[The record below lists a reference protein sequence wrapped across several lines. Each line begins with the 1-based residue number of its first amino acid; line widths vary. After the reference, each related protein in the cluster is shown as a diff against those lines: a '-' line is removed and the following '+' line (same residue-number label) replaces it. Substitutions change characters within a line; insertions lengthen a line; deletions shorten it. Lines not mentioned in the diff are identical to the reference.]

1 MQINANKVKEV
12 LSKHV
17 LTDGIDPIFDE
28 EQSEG
33 SWFVDKRNG
42 RKYLD
47 LFSFFASSPV
57 GFNHSR
63 IRGSAEKLGKIAKHK
78 PTNSDIYTDTYAE
91 FVQTFSE
98 IGIPEELPYAFFIE
112 GGTLGV
118 ENALKAAFDWK
129 VRKNLSKGKA
139 ELGSKIIHFRN
150 AFHGRSG
157 YTLSLTNTEE
167 QKIKYFPKFDWPRI
181 DSPAVRFPLEENLDS
196 LIEEEKKSVDQIKK
210 AISDYPDDIAA
221 IIIESIQSEGGD
233 NHFRGEFLAELRTIA
248 DESELMLIF
257 DEVQTGVGLTGKFWA
272 YEHLGVKPDM
282 IAFGKKMQVCGFLS
296 STRIDDI
303 EENVFKSSGR
313 LNSTF
318 GGNLV
323 DMARTTIYL
332 EIIRDEGL
340 LEKAEVTGKHLLY
353 RIEALQDEFSGFV
366 SNARGRGL
374 LCAFDLPT
382 SDDRNQLIE
391 KIMDNGALIL
401 GCGEKSIR
409 FRPSLNISTDNIDR
423 GIEIIEQSIKSH
435 IS

>member
-17 LTDGIDPIFDE
+17 LTDGFDPIFDE

-382 SDDRNQLIE
+382 SDDRNKLIE

>member
-17 LTDGIDPIFDE
+17 LADGFDPIFDE

-63 IRGSAEKLGKIAKHK
+63 IRASAEKLGKIAKHK

-91 FVQTFSE
+91 FVQTFGE
-98 IGIPEELPYAFFIE
+98 IGIPKELPHAFFIE
-112 GGTLGV
+112 GGALGV

-181 DSPAVRFPLEENLDS
+181 DSPAIRFPLEENLDS

-272 YEHLGVKPDM
+272 YEHFGVKPDM
-282 IAFGKKMQVCGFLS
+282 ISFGKKMQVCGFLS
-296 STRIDDI
+296 STRIDEI
-303 EENVFKSSGR
+303 EENVLKSSGR
-313 LNSTF
+313 INSTF

-382 SDDRNQLIE
+382 SDDRNKLIE

>member
-1 MQINANKVKEV
+1 MLINANRVKEV
-12 LSKHV
+12 LSKHI
-17 LTDGIDPIFDE
+17 LTDGFDPIFDE

-33 SWFVDKRNG
+33 SWFIDKRNG

-57 GFNHSR
+57 GFNHSK
-63 IRGSAEKLGKIAKHK
+63 IRESTNKLGKIAKHK

-91 FVQTFSE
+91 FVQTFDE
-98 IGIPEELPYAFFIE
+98 IGKPKELPHAFFIE

-129 VRKNLSKGKA
+129 VRKNLSKGKG
-139 ELGSKIIHFRN
+139 ELGTKIIHFQK

-181 DSPAVRFPLEENLDS
+181 DSPAIKFPLEEHLDS
-196 LIEEEKKSVDQIKK
+196 LIVEEKKAVDQIKK
-210 AISDYPDDIAA
+210 AISDFPDDIAA
-221 IIIESIQSEGGD
+221 IIIEPIQSEGGD
-233 NHFRGEFLAELRTIA
+233 NHFRGEFFVELRTIA

-272 YEHLGVKPDM
+272 YQHLGVKPDM

-303 EENVFKSSGR
+303 DENVFNSPGR

-318 GGNLV
+318 GGNIV

-340 LEKAEVTGKHLLY
+340 IEKAEVTGKHLLY
-353 RIEALQDEFSGFV
+353 RIEALQDEFGGYI

-374 LCAFDLPT
+374 LCAFDLP
-382 SDDRNQLIE
+382 SAEDRNKIVD
-391 KIMDNGALIL
+391 KIMDNGAIIL

-409 FRPSLNISTDNIDR
+409 FRPSLTISTEEIDK
-423 GIEIIEQSIKSH
+423 GIEIIERSITDH
-435 IS
+435 IA

>member
-17 LTDGIDPIFDE
+17 LTDGFDPIFDE

-63 IRGSAEKLGKIAKHK
+63 IRGSSEKLGKIAKHK

-181 DSPAVRFPLEENLDS
+181 DSPAIRFPLEENLDS

-340 LEKAEVTGKHLLY
+340 LEKAEVTGRHLLY

-374 LCAFDLPT
+374 LCAFDLPS
-382 SDDRNQLIE
+382 SDDRNKLIE

-401 GCGEKSIR
+401 GCGKKSIR

>member
-167 QKIKYFPKFDWPRI
+167 QKIKYFPKFDWPRV
-181 DSPAVRFPLEENLDS
+181 DSPAIRFPLEENLDS

-210 AISDYPDDIAA
+210 AISDYPDNIAA

-374 LCAFDLPT
+374 FCAFDLPT
-382 SDDRNQLIE
+382 SDDRNKLIE

>member
-17 LTDGIDPIFDE
+17 LTDGFDPIFDE

-63 IRGSAEKLGKIAKHK
+63 IRGSSEKLGKIAKHK

-181 DSPAVRFPLEENLDS
+181 DSPAIRFPLEENLDS

-282 IAFGKKMQVCGFLS
+282 ISFGKKMQVCGFLS

-340 LEKAEVTGKHLLY
+340 LEKAEVTGRHLLY

-382 SDDRNQLIE
+382 SDDRNKLIE

-435 IS
+435 LS

>member
-17 LTDGIDPIFDE
+17 LTDGFDPIFDE

-181 DSPAVRFPLEENLDS
+181 DSPAIRFPLEENLDS

-382 SDDRNQLIE
+382 SDDRNKLIE

>member
-17 LTDGIDPIFDE
+17 LTDGFDPIFDE

-63 IRGSAEKLGKIAKHK
+63 IRGSSEKLGKIAKHK

-181 DSPAVRFPLEENLDS
+181 DSPAIRFPLEENLDS

-340 LEKAEVTGKHLLY
+340 LEKAEVTGRHLLY

-374 LCAFDLPT
+374 FCAFDLPT
-382 SDDRNQLIE
+382 SDDRNKLIE